1 VRVRLAYGTDGLD
14 VEFPDG
20 RTSVIEPRYLPGLP
34 DEEGAL
40 RNAVRNPVGN
50 RPLRQLVTKD
60 QTVAISV
67 CDVTRPAPT
76 KLMLPALL
84 RELDHVPPEHITV
97 LIATG
102 THRANTP
109 SEFIE
114 MLGRDVVDRYE
125 VVNHDAFEDSTLAS
139 AGETSDG
146 VPIMLNRRWLDAD
159 IRITAGFVE
168 PHFFAGFSGGPKMVA
183 PGLAGFATT
192 MHLHNAARI
201 GSHLAAWGII
211 EGNPVHDAVREIAA
225 LTGVHFALDVTINRD
240 REITAAYAG
249 DLFKVHAA
257 ACQASRQTVMQP
269 VERPFEVVVTTNSGY
284 PLDQNLYQAVKG
296 MSAAGQIVAD
306 GGTIIC
312 AAECRDGVP
321 EHGEYGRILREG
333 KSPADL
339 LRAIEAAP
347 ETTHDQWQVQIQA
360 KLQMRA
366 EVLLKSSYLTPDQ
379 VRAAHLEPVVDVAQA
394 VDEALRNHGPD
405 ARVCVLPEGPQTVPY
420 LMAAKPERGI

>member
-1 VRVRLAYGTDGLD
+1 VKVRLAYGTHGLD

-20 RTSVIEPRYLPGLP
+20 RTSIIEPRYLPGLP

-40 RNAVRNPVGN
+40 RTAIRNPVGA
-50 RPLRQLVTKD
+50 RPLRKLVRKN

-76 KLMLPALL
+76 RLMLPALL
-84 RELDHVPPEHITV
+84 RELGHVPPERITV

-109 SEFIE
+109 DELVA
-114 MLGRDVVDRYE
+114 MLGPDVVERYE
-125 VVNHDAFEDSTLAS
+125 VVNHDAFDDSTLAS

-146 VPIMLNRRWLDAD
+146 VPITLNRRWLDAD
-159 IRITAGFVE
+159 VRITAGFVE

-201 GSHLAAWGII
+201 GSPQATWGILD
-211 EGNPVHDAVREIAA
+211 GNPVHDSVREIAA
-225 LTGVHFALDVTINRD
+225 LTGVDFALDVTINRD
-240 REITAAYAG
+240 RQITAAYAG
-249 DLFKVHAA
+249 DLLKVHAA

-269 VERPFEVVVTTNSGY
+269 VQRPFEVVVTTNSGY

-296 MSAAGQIVAD
+296 MSAAAQIVAE

-321 EHGEYGRILREG
+321 EHGEYGRILLEG
-333 KSPADL
+333 DSPEAL
-339 LRAIEAAP
+339 LRSIETAP

-360 KLQMRA
+360 KVQMRA
-366 EVLLKSSYLTPDQ
+366 EVLLKSSYLTPEQ
-379 VRAAHLEPVVDVAQA
+379 VRAAHLEPVQDVASA
-394 VDEALRNHGPD
+394 VDAALRKHGPD

-420 LMAAKPERGI
+420 LTGP